1 VAPRG
6 DSPPTALVA
15 GDAEQDA
22 NPASSDQEISRGS
35 FVRGMSPPAAMMVPM
50 TTVER
55 RVPLVGRDELLA
67 ELAAFAAVDDP
78 EGSGSVLVGGDAGV
92 GKTRLLLAL
101 RDRAVAAG
109 RLVVVGHSLDF
120 GDSALPYL
128 PFSEVLGRLQD
139 ELPVVV
145 DTVAQTYPAITRLL
159 PRQRVRVA
167 QAAAAD
173 GAHAAEGIGPG
184 DPGDRAGRAPGADD
198 RSSRSD
204 LFAGIHALLEEAA
217 RVQPLLVVV
226 EDVHWADQSSREL
239 LSYLFARQ
247 LDAPVSLVVSYRSD
261 DVHRRHPLRPTL
273 AEWSRLPTLHRLQVG
288 PLSEAS
294 VRALL
299 HVLHPEPLT
308 DEQVRAI
315 ISRADGNA
323 FFVEELIGLD
333 GLASSAATLPVD
345 LADLLLV
352 RLDRLDE
359 RSRRVVG
366 AASVA
371 GRRVSH
377 ELLTR
382 VLAASGA
389 DAADLDLAL
398 RQAVDALILEPRQ
411 TGGQAVYAFRHA
423 LLSEAV
429 YDDLLPGE
437 RSRLHTAYVTAL
449 QDGSVPGTSAEL
461 ALHARA
467 ANDTET
473 AIAASTEAGDEAMRV
488 GAPEEA
494 AQHYQSALEM
504 LGPRAADE
512 VRLVVSAADALVD
525 AGDAYRAVKL
535 VSSHL
540 AMLPDTAPVEARARL
555 LLAKAESAFTT
566 EVDFDPRD
574 LTTDALALIPE
585 EPPSTLRARALMAHA
600 QAQRWHHDAEGAAA
614 AASEAV
620 RLATELGH
628 PGLARAASLVLAR
641 VAVLAGQPDDAIARL
656 QLVLGEAGE
665 NVDVDVEIRALHQLA
680 TVHYGVGRFA
690 DARRLYLEAVARS
703 TASGRPWSPWG
714 LDARAV
720 AALSAYI
727 LGDWD
732 DVLSI
737 TDTSGEAPPPLAE
750 AYLRSVSLDV
760 EAGRGMAVVLDH
772 IQAIR
777 PFWERDGA
785 MVLYCTT
792 AAMDLYGDRGE
803 LSAVRDVHDEAM
815 ATLHR
820 LWPGSIMWLRLR
832 LSALLLGQIGSN
844 VSSLSRVERADWAA
858 LGERHAQQS
867 RDFVAAHSLE
877 GASRVE
883 ARAWFRRG
891 EAEILRLRWLADADP
906 PPADELVDAWRRS
919 VAAFEEMGHVFET
932 ARSRTRLAAAL
943 HAAAEPTQ
951 ARRMLTTARE
961 AARRLGAGPLLAELR
976 TVSGST
982 DRRGREEHA
991 GASVA
996 LTAREQEILGLV
1008 AQGRSNGEIGRQ
1020 LFISTKTVSVH
1031 VSNILAKLGA
1041 AGRTEAA
1048 AIARRQGVLQD

>member
-1 VAPRG
+1 MAREG
-6 DSPPTALVA
+6 TSPHTDTVD
-15 GDAEQDA
+15 GESHQQEQTA
-22 NPASSDQEISRGS
+22 NPATSVQELSRGS
-35 FVRGMSPPAAMMVPM
+35 SLSAMSPVATMMDLM
-50 TTVER
+50 TTLDR
-55 RVPLVGRDELLA
+55 RAPLVGRDELLA
-67 ELAAFAAVDDP
+67 DLASFSAVDDP
-78 EGSGSVLVGGDAGV
+78 EGSASVLIGGDAGV

-128 PFSEVLGRLQD
+128 PFSEILGRLQD
-139 ELPVVV
+139 ELPAVV
-145 DTVAQTYPAITRLL
+145 DTVAQTYPAIMRLL

-167 QAAAAD
+167 QATPEGAD
-173 GAHAAEGIGPG
+173 AAEH
-184 DPGDRAGRAPGADD
+184 ASGADD

-217 RVQPLLVVV
+217 RTQPLLVVI
-226 EDVHWADQSSREL
+226 EDAHWADQSSREL

-247 LDAPVSLVVSYRSD
+247 LEAPVSLVVSYRSD

-294 VRALL
+294 VRTLVHA
-299 HVLHPEPLT
+299 LHPDPLT

-323 FFVEELIGLD
+323 FFVEELSGMEGL
-333 GLASSAATLPVD
+333 SSATTLPVD

-359 RSRRVVG
+359 PSRRVVG

-377 ELLTR
+377 ELLAR
-382 VLAASGA
+382 VLAASGS
-389 DAADLDLAL
+389 DAQDLDLGL
-398 RQAVDALILEPRQ
+398 RQAVDALILEPRLAGNQ
-411 TGGQAVYAFRHA
+411 PGYAFRHA

-437 RSRLHTAYVTAL
+437 RARLHTAYVTAL
-449 QDGSVPGTSAEL
+449 QDGSIPGTSAEL

-467 ANDTET
+467 ANDIET

-504 LGPRAADE
+504 LGPRAAVE
-512 VRLVVSAADALVD
+512 VGLVASAADALVD

-535 VSSHL
+535 VSAHL
-540 AMLPDTAPVEARARL
+540 AMLPDTAPVESRARL

-566 EVDFDPRD
+566 EVDFDPLD
-574 LTTDALALIPE
+574 LTTAALGLIPE
-585 EPPSTLRARALMAHA
+585 EPPSKLRARALMIHA
-600 QAQRWHHDAEGAAA
+600 QAQRWHHNTAGAAA
-614 AASEAV
+614 SASAAV
-620 RLATELGH
+620 QMATELGY
-628 PGLARAASLVLAR
+628 PGLARAASLVLAK
-641 VAVLAGQPDDAIARL
+641 VADLSGQPDDAIARL
-656 QLVLGEAGE
+656 QKVLGEAGA
-665 NVDVDVEIRALHQLA
+665 DVDVEIRALHQLA
-680 TVHYGVGRFA
+680 TVHFGIGKFA
-690 DARRLYLEAVARS
+690 DARRLYLEALARS
-703 TASGRPWSPWG
+703 KASGRPWSPWG

-720 AALSAYI
+720 AGLAAYI

-732 DVLSI
+732 GVLSI

-760 EAGRGMAVVLDH
+760 EAGRGMAEVLEH
-772 IQAIR
+772 IAAIR

-792 AAMDLYGDRGE
+792 AAIDLYGDRGE
-803 LSAVRDVHDEAM
+803 LEAARDFHDESV

-832 LSALLLGQIGSN
+832 LSTLLVGQIASH
-844 VSSLSRVERADWAA
+844 VSTLSRSERAEWAA
-858 LGERHAQQS
+858 LGERHAEGN
-867 RDFVAAHSLE
+867 REFAASLSLE

-883 ARAWFRRG
+883 ARAWYVRG
-891 EAEILRLRWLADADP
+891 EAEILRLRWLADVEP
-906 PPADELVDAWRRS
+906 PSSAELVTAWRAS
-919 VAAFEEMGHVFET
+919 VAAFEEMGHIFEV
-932 ARSRTRLAAAL
+932 ARSQTRLAAAL
-943 HAAAEPTQ
+943 HAAGGATE
-951 ARRMLTTARE
+951 
-961 AARRLGAGPLLAELR
+961 ARRLVTVARETARRLRAEPLLAELR
-976 TVSGST
+976 TVAGT
-982 DRRGREEHA
+982 TGRRGREEHTA
-991 GASVA
+991 ESVA

>member
-1 VAPRG
+1 MTLTGTSPHTDNVVGETDQPRL
-6 DSPPTALVA
+6 AYV
-15 GDAEQDA
+15 QDQTA
-22 NPASSDQEISRGS
+22 NPATSTPEISRGS
-35 FVRGMSPPAAMMVPM
+35 SVSGMPGMSPAATMMDPM
-50 TTVER
+50 STVDR
-55 RVPLVGRDELLA
+55 RAPLVGRDELLA
-67 ELAAFAAVDDP
+67 ELASFAAVDDP
-78 EGSGSVLVGGDAGV
+78 EGSGSVLIGGDAGV

-120 GDSALPYL
+120 GDSALPFL
-128 PFSEVLGRLQD
+128 PFSEILGRLQD
-139 ELPVVV
+139 ELPAVV
-145 DTVAQTYPAITRLL
+145 DTVAQTYPAIMRLL

-167 QAAAAD
+167 PVPEEA
-173 GAHAAEGIGPG
+173 GEGV
-184 DPGDRAGRAPGADD
+184 DHAPGADE

-247 LDAPVSLVVSYRSD
+247 LEAPVSLVVSYRSD

-273 AEWSRLPTLHRLQVG
+273 AEWSRLPGLHRLQVG

-294 VRALL
+294 VRTLVHA
-299 HVLHPEPLT
+299 LHPEPLT

-323 FFVEELIGLD
+323 FFIEELTGLEE
-333 GLASSAATLPVD
+333 LSTAATLPVD

-359 RSRRVVG
+359 PSRRVVG

-411 TGGQAVYAFRHA
+411 AGGHAVYAFRHA

-461 ALHARA
+461 ARHARA

-494 AQHYQSALEM
+494 AQHYQSALEL
-504 LGPRAADE
+504 LGPRAAVE
-512 VRLVVSAADALVD
+512 VRLVASAADALID

-535 VSSHL
+535 VSAHL
-540 AMLPDTAPVEARARL
+540 AMLPDSAPVESRARL

-574 LTTDALALIPE
+574 LTTEALALIPE
-585 EPPSTLRARALMAHA
+585 EPPSKLRARALMIHA
-600 QAQRWHHDAEGAAA
+600 QAQRWHHRTEAAAA

-620 RLATELGH
+620 RMATELGF

-641 VAVLAGQPDDAIARL
+641 VADLSGQPDDAIARL
-656 QLVLGEAGE
+656 QKVLGEAGA
-665 NVDVDVEIRALHQLA
+665 DVDVEIRALHQLA
-680 TVHYGVGRFA
+680 TVHYGIGRFA
-690 DARRLYLEAVARS
+690 DARRLYLEALARS
-703 TASGRPWSPWG
+703 RASGRPWSPWG

-720 AALSAYI
+720 AGLAAYI

-732 DVLSI
+732 DVLAI

-750 AYLRSVSLDV
+750 AYLRSISLDV
-760 EAGRGMAVVLDH
+760 EAGRGSTEALDH
-772 IQAIR
+772 IAAIR

-792 AAMDLYGDRGE
+792 AAIDLYGGRGE
-803 LSAVRDVHDEAM
+803 LEAARDFHDEAI

-832 LSALLLGQIGSN
+832 LSAVLLGQVASH
-844 VSSLSRVERADWAA
+844 VSALTRSERAEWAA
-858 LGERHAQQS
+858 LGERHAQGS
-867 RDFVAAHSLE
+867 REFVATQSLE

-883 ARAWFRRG
+883 ARAWFARG
-891 EAEILRLRWLADADP
+891 EAEILRLRWLADVDP
-906 PPADELVDAWRRS
+906 PSSEQLVTAWRAS
-919 VAAFEEMGHVFET
+919 VAAFEEMGHAFET

-943 HAAAEPTQ
+943 HAAGAPAE
-951 ARRMLTTARE
+951 ARTLVTTAR
-961 AARRLGAGPLLAELR
+961 ATARRLKAEPLLAELR
-976 TVSGST
+976 AVAGPG
-982 DRRGREEHA
+982 RGRDEDSA
-991 GASVA
+991 TSVA

>member
-1 VAPRG
+1 MAREG
-6 DSPPTALVA
+6 DCAHTPEVGGEA
-15 GDAEQDA
+15 DHAEQHQQEHDP
-22 NPASSDQEISRGS
+22 NPARSVQEISRGS
-35 FVRGMSPPAAMMVPM
+35 FVPVMSSGMSPPAAMMVPM
-50 TTVER
+50 TTVDR

-67 ELAAFAAVDDP
+67 DLAEFSAVDDP

-128 PFSEVLGRLQD
+128 PFSEILGRLQD
-139 ELPVVV
+139 ELPAVV

-167 QAAAAD
+167 QAAD
-173 GAHAAEGIGPG
+173 AAEPA
-184 DPGDRAGRAPGADD
+184 DPGDRASGGDD

-273 AEWSRLPTLHRLQVG
+273 AEWSRLPALHRLQVG

-315 ISRADGNA
+315 VSRADGNA

-359 RSRRVVG
+359 PSRRVVG

-411 TGGQAVYAFRHA
+411 NDGQAVYAFRHA

-449 QDGSVPGTSAEL
+449 RDGSIPGTSAEL

-467 ANDTET
+467 ANDIET

-504 LGPRAADE
+504 LGSRAAVE
-512 VRLVVSAADALVD
+512 VGLVASAADALVD

-535 VSSHL
+535 VSAHL
-540 AMLPDTAPVEARARL
+540 KMLPDSAPVEARARL

-574 LTTDALALIPE
+574 LTTEALALIPE
-585 EPPSTLRARALMAHA
+585 DPPSKLRGPGADDPRAGAALAPQHRGRRGGRLRVGPDGDRARPP
-600 QAQRWHHDAEGAAA
+600 RP
-614 AASEAV
+614 
-620 RLATELGH
+620 R
-628 PGLARAASLVLAR
+628 PGGVARAR
-641 VAVLAGQPDDAIARL
+641 PGRRP
-656 QLVLGEAGE
+656 
-665 NVDVDVEIRALHQLA
+665 
-680 TVHYGVGRFA
+680 VG
-690 DARRLYLEAVARS
+690 S
-703 TASGRPWSPWG
+703 
-714 LDARAV
+714 
-720 AALSAYI
+720 
-727 LGDWD
+727 
-732 DVLSI
+732 
-737 TDTSGEAPPPLAE
+737 
-750 AYLRSVSLDV
+750 
-760 EAGRGMAVVLDH
+760 AGRRH
-772 IQAIR
+772 R
-777 PFWERDGA
+777 PA
-785 MVLYCTT
+785 
-792 AAMDLYGDRGE
+792 
-803 LSAVRDVHDEAM
+803 
-815 ATLHR
+815 
-820 LWPGSIMWLRLR
+820 P
-832 LSALLLGQIGSN
+832 
-844 VSSLSRVERADWAA
+844 
-858 LGERHAQQS
+858 
-867 RDFVAAHSLE
+867 
-877 GASRVE
+877 
-883 ARAWFRRG
+883 
-891 EAEILRLRWLADADP
+891 
-906 PPADELVDAWRRS
+906 
-919 VAAFEEMGHVFET
+919 
-932 ARSRTRLAAAL
+932 
-943 HAAAEPTQ
+943 
-951 ARRMLTTARE
+951 
-961 AARRLGAGPLLAELR
+961 
-976 TVSGST
+976 
-982 DRRGREEHA
+982 A
-991 GASVA
+991 GA
-996 LTAREQEILGLV
+996 R
-1008 AQGRSNGEIGRQ
+1008 
-1020 LFISTKTVSVH
+1020 
-1031 VSNILAKLGA
+1031 
-1041 AGRTEAA
+1041 
-1048 AIARRQGVLQD
+1048 

>member
-1 VAPRG
+1 MALTG
-6 DSPPTALVA
+6 ASPQTDPAVGEA
-15 GDAEQDA
+15 DQQEQTA
-22 NPASSDQEISRGS
+22 NPATSVQEQSRGS
-35 FVRGMSPPAAMMVPM
+35 SSAAPMPGLSVPGPMMDPM
-50 TTVER
+50 TTVDR
-55 RVPLVGRDELLA
+55 RAPLVGRDELLA
-67 ELAAFAAVDDP
+67 DLVTFSAVDDP
-78 EGSGSVLVGGDAGV
+78 AGSASVLIGGDAGV

-128 PFSEVLGRLQD
+128 PFSEILGRLQD
-139 ELPVVV
+139 ELPAVV
-145 DTVAQTYPAITRLL
+145 DTVAQTYPAIVRLL

-167 QAAAAD
+167 EAD
-173 GAHAAEGIGPG
+173 GADAA
-184 DPGDRAGRAPGADD
+184 DRASGGDD

-204 LFAGIHALLEEAA
+204 LFAGIHALLEEAG
-217 RVQPLLVVV
+217 RKQPLLVVV
-226 EDVHWADQSSREL
+226 EDAHWADQSSREL

-247 LDAPVSLVVSYRSD
+247 LEAPVSLVVSYRSD

-294 VRALL
+294 VRALV
-299 HVLHPEPLT
+299 HALHPDPLT

-323 FFVEELIGLD
+323 FFVEELSGMEGL
-333 GLASSAATLPVD
+333 SSATTLPVD

-359 RSRRVVG
+359 PSRRVVG

-377 ELLTR
+377 ELLAR
-382 VLAASGA
+382 VLAASGS
-389 DAADLDLAL
+389 DAQDLDLGL

-411 TGGQAVYAFRHA
+411 AGNQPGYAFRHA

-437 RSRLHTAYVTAL
+437 RARLHTAYVTAL
-449 QDGSVPGTSAEL
+449 QDGSIPGTSAEL

-467 ANDTET
+467 ANDIET

-504 LGPRAADE
+504 LGPRAAVE
-512 VRLVVSAADALVD
+512 VGLVASAADALVD

-535 VSSHL
+535 VSAHL
-540 AMLPDTAPVEARARL
+540 EMLPDTAPVESRARL
-555 LLAKAESAFTT
+555 LLAKAESASTT
-566 EVDFDPRD
+566 EVDFDPLD
-574 LTTDALALIPE
+574 LTTEALALIPE
-585 EPPSTLRARALMAHA
+585 EPPSKLRARALMIHS
-600 QAQRWHHDAEGAAA
+600 QAQRWHHNTEAA
-614 AASEAV
+614 AASASEAV
-620 RLATELGH
+620 QMATELGF
-628 PGLARAASLVLAR
+628 PRLARAASLVLAK
-641 VAVLAGQPDDAIARL
+641 VADLTGQPDDAIARL
-656 QLVLGEAGE
+656 QKVLGEAGA
-665 NVDVDVEIRALHQLA
+665 DVDVEIRALHQLA
-680 TVHYGVGRFA
+680 TVHFGIGRFA
-690 DARRLYLEAVARS
+690 DARRLYLEALARS
-703 TASGRPWSPWG
+703 KASGRPWSPWG

-720 AALSAYI
+720 AALAAYI

-732 DVLSI
+732 GVLSL

-760 EAGRGMAVVLDH
+760 QAGRGSAEALDH
-772 IQAIR
+772 IAAIR

-792 AAMDLYGDRGE
+792 AAIDLYGDRGE
-803 LSAVRDVHDEAM
+803 LVAARDFHDDAI

-832 LSALLLGQIGSN
+832 LSALLVGQIASH
-844 VSSLSRVERADWAA
+844 VSTLSRSERAEWAA
-858 LGERHAQQS
+858 LGERHAEGT
-867 RDFVAAHSLE
+867 RDFVATRTLE

-883 ARAWFRRG
+883 ARAWFVRG
-891 EAEILRLRWLADADP
+891 EAEILRLRWLADVDP
-906 PPADELVDAWRRS
+906 PSSEQLVEAWRAS
-919 VAAFEEMGHVFET
+919 VAAFEEMGHAFEI
-932 ARSRTRLAAAL
+932 ARSQARLAAAL
-943 HAAAEPTQ
+943 HAAGAPTE
-951 ARRMLTTARE
+951 ARKLVTAARE
-961 AARRLGAGPLLAELR
+961 TARRLKAEPLLAELR
-976 TVSGST
+976 AVAGPG
-982 DRRGREEHA
+982 RGREEHTA
-991 GASVA
+991 TTVA

-1048 AIARRQGVLQD
+1048 AIARRQGVLLD

>member
-1 VAPRG
+1 MTLTG
-6 DSPPTALVA
+6 TSPHTDIVV
-15 GDAEQDA
+15 GETDQYRQQDQTA
-22 NPASSDQEISRGS
+22 NPATSAPEPSRGS
-35 FVRGMSPPAAMMVPM
+35 SVSVMSPVATMMDPM
-50 TTVER
+50 TTVDR
-55 RVPLVGRDELLA
+55 RAPLVGRDELLS
-67 ELAAFAAVDDP
+67 ELASFSAVDDP
-78 EGSGSVLVGGDAGV
+78 EGSGSVLIGGDAGV

-128 PFSEVLGRLQD
+128 PFSEILGRLQD
-139 ELPVVV
+139 ELPTVV

-159 PRQRVRVA
+159 PRQRVRVTPVPA
-167 QAAAAD
+167 ESGEAAD
-173 GAHAAEGIGPG
+173 Q
-184 DPGDRAGRAPGADD
+184 APGTDE

-247 LDAPVSLVVSYRSD
+247 LEAPVSLVVSYRSD

-273 AEWSRLPTLHRLQVG
+273 AEWSRLPGLHRLQVG
-288 PLSEAS
+288 PLSDAS
-294 VRALL
+294 VRTLVHA
-299 HVLHPEPLT
+299 LHPEPLT

-323 FFVEELIGLD
+323 FFIEELTGLEE
-333 GLASSAATLPVD
+333 LSTAATLPVD

-359 RSRRVVG
+359 PSRRVVG

-398 RQAVDALILEPRQ
+398 RQAVDALILEPRRA
-411 TGGQAVYAFRHA
+411 GGHAVYAFRHA

-461 ALHARA
+461 ARHARA

-504 LGPRAADE
+504 LGPRAAVE
-512 VRLVVSAADALVD
+512 VRLVASAADALID

-535 VSSHL
+535 VSAHL
-540 AMLPDTAPVEARARL
+540 AMLPDSAPVESRARL

-574 LTTDALALIPE
+574 LTTEALALIPE
-585 EPPSTLRARALMAHA
+585 EPPSKLRARALMIHA
-600 QAQRWHHDAEGAAA
+600 QAQRWHHRTEAATA

-620 RLATELGH
+620 RMATELGL

-641 VAVLAGQPDDAIARL
+641 VADLSGQPDDAIARL
-656 QLVLGEAGE
+656 QKVLGEAGA
-665 NVDVDVEIRALHQLA
+665 DVDVEIRALHQLA
-680 TVHYGVGRFA
+680 TVHYGIGRFA
-690 DARRLYLEAVARS
+690 DARRLYLEALARS
-703 TASGRPWSPWG
+703 RASGRPWSPWG

-720 AALSAYI
+720 AGLAAYI

-737 TDTSGEAPPPLAE
+737 TDTSDEAPPPLAE

-760 EAGRGMAVVLDH
+760 EAGRGSADALDH
-772 IQAIR
+772 IAAIR

-792 AAMDLYGDRGE
+792 AAIDLYGDRGE
-803 LSAVRDVHDEAM
+803 LEAARDFHDEAIE
-815 ATLHR
+815 TLHR

-832 LSALLLGQIGSN
+832 LSAVLVGQIASH
-844 VSSLSRVERADWAA
+844 VSTLSRSERGEWAA
-858 LGERHAQQS
+858 LGERHGEGS
-867 RDFVAAHSLE
+867 REFVASQSLE

-883 ARAWFRRG
+883 ARAWFVRG
-891 EAEILRLRWLADADP
+891 EAEALRLRWLADVDP
-906 PPADELVDAWRRS
+906 PSSEQLVEAWRGS
-919 VAAFEEMGHVFET
+919 VAAFEEMGHSFEI

-943 HAAAEPTQ
+943 HAAGTPTE
-951 ARRMLTTARE
+951 ARTLVTTAR
-961 AARRLGAGPLLAELR
+961 ATARRLKAEPLLAELR
-976 TVSGST
+976 AVAGPG
-982 DRRGREEHA
+982 RGREEHR